1 MKMKAKRSGVNNM
14 INSEFLVTCILL
26 TMRRV
31 SWKVNVF
38 CLSVLVF
45 MKEDVLELGEMK
57 RELHLYFFFWKF
69 SLNGNQLKNHHALTI
84 MLSLDWSK
92 LVHRAGCLSWKQISA
107 NGLATAHNCLASI
120 RYESKAVPDIGQELS
135 GDKNEAQ
142 DPFSGISDVV
152 VERDY

>member
-1 MKMKAKRSGVNNM
+1 MNC
-14 INSEFLVTCILL
+14 TCI
-26 TMRRV
+26 
-31 SWKVNVF
+31 F
-38 CLSVLVF
+38 F
-45 MKEDVLELGEMK
+45 LEIFVE
-57 RELHLYFFFWKF
+57 REPIEK
-69 SLNGNQLKNHHALTI
+69 S
-84 MLSLDWSK
+84 SRLDWSK

>member
-1 MKMKAKRSGVNNM
+1 MYSVHRENEMKMKAKRSGVNNM

-57 RELHLYFFFWKF
+57 RELHLYFFF
-69 SLNGNQLKNHHALTI
+69 GNF
-84 MLSLDWSK
+84 
-92 LVHRAGCLSWKQISA
+92 R
-107 NGLATAHNCLASI
+107 
-120 RYESKAVPDIGQELS
+120 
-135 GDKNEAQ
+135 
-142 DPFSGISDVV
+142 
-152 VERDY
+152 